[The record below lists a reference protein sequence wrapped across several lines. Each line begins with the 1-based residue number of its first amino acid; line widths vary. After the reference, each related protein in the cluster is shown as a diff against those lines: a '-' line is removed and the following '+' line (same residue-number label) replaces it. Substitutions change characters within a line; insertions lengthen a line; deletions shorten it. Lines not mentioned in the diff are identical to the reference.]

1 MARRELWQVSR
12 NMSDSDN
19 RIFVAMRPEK
29 QAFGLRFWVLFCA
42 PCTADCQKLLLT
54 FKPFKLRI
62 RQCQPSERCFPRILD
77 DLMEIPTYSIQELL
91 SGGART
97 DTHLEG
103 EIPSSVLKLPKNSG
117 YQLGGPSSTGFKGDT
132 GRNDAQLFVGI

>member
-1 MARRELWQVSR
+1 
-12 NMSDSDN
+12 
-19 RIFVAMRPEK
+19 
-29 QAFGLRFWVLFCA
+29 
-42 PCTADCQKLLLT
+42 
-54 FKPFKLRI
+54 
-62 RQCQPSERCFPRILD
+62 
-77 DLMEIPTYSIQELL
+77 MEIPTYSIQELL

-132 GRNDAQLFVGI
+132 GRNDAQLFAGI